1 MSTLKVDQIT
11 DRLGTGAPVITN
23 GAVVSAG
30 YAVTCAGGVNITGV
44 VTATSFVGS
53 GANLT
58 NLTVV
63 TPSNA
68 VAFKRILKFD
78 EFRT

>member
-11 DRLGTGAPVITN
+11 DRLGTGAPVISN

-44 VTATSFVGS
+44 VTATSFIGD

-58 NLTVV
+58 NLAVV
-63 TPSNA
+63 TPSKA
-68 VAFKRILKFD
+68 AAFKKILKFD